1 MKDWQ
6 IVVLVLLVVVGIG
19 AVVYFATRRS
29 SPDDGDSDGDGTM
42 ASNSTADTIEGFGNV
57 GVGLAAGIARLAT

>member
-29 SPDDGDSDGDGTM
+29 PDDGDSDGDGTM
-42 ASNSTADTIEGFGNV
+42 ASNGTADTIEGVGNLAT
-57 GVGLAAGIARLAT
+57 GLAAGIARIAS

>member
-29 SPDDGDSDGDGTM
+29 PDDGDSDGDGTM
-42 ASNSTADTIEGFGNV
+42 ASNSTADSIEGFGNI